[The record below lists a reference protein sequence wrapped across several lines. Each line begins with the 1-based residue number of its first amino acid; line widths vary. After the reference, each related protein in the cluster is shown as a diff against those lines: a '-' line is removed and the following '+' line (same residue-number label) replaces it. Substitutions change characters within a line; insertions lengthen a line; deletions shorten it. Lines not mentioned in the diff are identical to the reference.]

1 MVRLFIAITLLFIS
15 SCGKK
20 NHQQFSDEDLE
31 KIYFLD
37 TLENQIINARKIAD
51 EYNPERMKTI
61 LQELEPYYKH
71 FKNSN
76 RQYSREFFIYELSGL
91 EDTRRSLSKSLP
103 EYQKIKNELDFN
115 LRQVRALR
123 KIINESDSLT
133 DSLKIYIDH
142 EAIAMQETM
151 TKFYKRIRNPLT
163 YKDRWPALKVK
174 LDSAMQY
181 DLQSAANE

>member
-1 MVRLFIAITLLFIS
+1 MKRVFIAIALLLITA
-15 SCGKK
+15 CGKK
-20 NHQQFSDEDLE
+20 TQQNFSNEDLE

-37 TLENQIINARKIAD
+37 TLENQIISAQKIAN
-51 EYNPERMKTI
+51 EYNPERIKTI
-61 LQELEPYYKH
+61 LQELDPYYKH

-115 LRQVRALR
+115 LQQVRALR
-123 KIINESDSLT
+123 KLINESDSLT
-133 DSLKIYIDH
+133 DSLKIYIDQ

-163 YKDRWPALKVK
+163 YKDRWPALKAK
-174 LDSAMQY
+174 LDSAMRY
-181 DLQSAANE
+181 DLQSAAHE

>member
-1 MVRLFIAITLLFIS
+1 MKRVFIAVALLVMI

-20 NHQQFSDEDLE
+20 THQNFSNEDLE

-37 TLENQIINARKIAD
+37 TLENQIISAQKIAN

-71 FKNSN
+71 FKNSK

-103 EYQKIKNELDFN
+103 EYQKIKDEIDFN
-115 LRQVRALR
+115 LQQVRALR
-123 KIINESDSLT
+123 KLINESDSLT
-133 DSLKIYIDH
+133 DSLKIYIDQ

-163 YKDRWPALKVK
+163 YKDRWPVLKAK